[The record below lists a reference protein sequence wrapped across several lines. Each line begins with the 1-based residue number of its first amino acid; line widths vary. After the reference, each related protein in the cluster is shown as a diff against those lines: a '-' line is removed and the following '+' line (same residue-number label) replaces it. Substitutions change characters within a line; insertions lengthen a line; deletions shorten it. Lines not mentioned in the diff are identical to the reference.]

1 MLYDADE
8 RFVYANERH
17 LDMVPAIRHLL
28 KPGMERE
35 TVRQAFISSG
45 ALSADADT
53 AQDLMAE
60 KRRCQLASGTIEL
73 QLANGQWMKH
83 SDHILPDGRCIGVRT
98 DITNIK
104 QREQVLRES
113 EARFRTVYEGAAFG
127 IAISN
132 LGGQMLSCNPA
143 WEIMLGY
150 GRGELDGKPFSFY
163 SHPDDISEN
172 AEHSEKLLRGEVK
185 SYRTETRYIRKDG
198 TTLWVNLT
206 VSLVEDDVEHSQ
218 LRLAMIEDI
227 SERKAAEQALAE
239 SQSSLVHAQQMA
251 HLGSWAIDREKN
263 SVTWSDEVYRM
274 FGLERSAFDG
284 RQDSLLTFVHSE
296 DRERVR
302 QHAENLRNGMDSE
315 ISFRVIRPDGQ
326 ERIVHSHGV
335 ITHMVDG
342 LPRQARGFIQDITE
356 QKKAEES
363 LRKSEAH
370 LNEAQRISHIGS

>member
-1 MLYDADE
+1 MLQRLRDHLENDTPFDLEYRYCLLNEENFWIRSIGRAVRAMDGRPLRMVGMNSDVTKQKLAENETQHFREAMDSISEGIVLYDADE
-8 RFVYANERH
+8 RCVYANERH

-163 SHPDDISEN
+163 SHPDDIAEN

-185 SYRTETRYIRKDG
+185 SYRTATRYIRKDG

-218 LRLAMIEDI
+218 LRLAMTEDI

-251 HLGSWAIDREKN
+251 HLGSWAIDHEKN
-263 SVTWSDEVYRM
+263 SVTW
-274 FGLERSAFDG
+274 
-284 RQDSLLTFVHSE
+284 
-296 DRERVR
+296 
-302 QHAENLRNGMDSE
+302 
-315 ISFRVIRPDGQ
+315 
-326 ERIVHSHGV
+326 
-335 ITHMVDG
+335 
-342 LPRQARGFIQDITE
+342 
-356 QKKAEES
+356 
-363 LRKSEAH
+363 
-370 LNEAQRISHIGS
+370 

>member
-1 MLYDADE
+1 MY
-8 RFVYANERH
+8 RRSHRYHRY
-17 LDMVPAIRHLL
+17 
-28 KPGMERE
+28 
-35 TVRQAFISSG
+35 Q
-45 ALSADADT
+45 T
-53 AQDLMAE
+53 A
-60 KRRCQLASGTIEL
+60 
-73 QLANGQWMKH
+73 
-83 SDHILPDGRCIGVRT
+83 RT
-98 DITNIK
+98 S
-104 QREQVLRES
+104 VGES

-251 HLGSWAIDREKN
+251 HLGSWAIDHEKN
-263 SVTWSDEVYRM
+263 SVTW
-274 FGLERSAFDG
+274 
-284 RQDSLLTFVHSE
+284 
-296 DRERVR
+296 
-302 QHAENLRNGMDSE
+302 
-315 ISFRVIRPDGQ
+315 
-326 ERIVHSHGV
+326 
-335 ITHMVDG
+335 
-342 LPRQARGFIQDITE
+342 
-356 QKKAEES
+356 
-363 LRKSEAH
+363 
-370 LNEAQRISHIGS
+370 